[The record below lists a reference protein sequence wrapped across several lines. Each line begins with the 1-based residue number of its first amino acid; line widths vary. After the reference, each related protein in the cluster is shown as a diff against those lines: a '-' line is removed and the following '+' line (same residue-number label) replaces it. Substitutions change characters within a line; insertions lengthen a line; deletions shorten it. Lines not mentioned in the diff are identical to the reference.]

1 MKELD
6 RSEARKGSSIGTE
19 LRTELTDVE
28 PDPSI
33 SMRSWGGEVKGEDRW
48 RIELP
53 TTKPGAPSP
62 YDQFDMLE
70 KSRPTLHGL
79 HHLHRASRRVFSCF
93 RHSSINLTVPY
104 SEPNTPPKGGPLIA
118 LRPSVSGANGLTF
131 MNEAI
136 DFHHLI
142 NDDDTDSEEPTSP
155 VMNCMGQV
163 KPKKTLKHCRMAQTP
178 KDRDK
183 NEIFRRAKSLSL
195 DSGSIVAK
203 FNSCKWKQLLRSSSS
218 SISQSGHPLCDGGID
233 LGRFRS
239 ESRTSEPLNHSAEKR
254 PDKTC
259 LLMRQNSCRTIPTN
273 CHESGNTLK
282 LLQEQLDAG
291 NSGNVVRGG
300 GFQGTIG
307 ECEPVFR
314 KLPSLKT
321 ARIKPPKYCA
331 DEARFNRRHGVLCP
345 GLEIGSLA
353 DQEYFLYSIE
363 PHLIRPHEVPNELFV
378 AVKIPMCSHCK
389 ISRNAHT
396 IAKHHARGKYE

>member
-136 DFHHLI
+136 DFHHHI

-163 KPKKTLKHCRMAQTP
+163 KPKKDPITLQ
-178 KDRDK
+178 
-183 NEIFRRAKSLSL
+183 N
-195 DSGSIVAK
+195 GSDTE
-203 FNSCKWKQLLRSSSS
+203 
-218 SISQSGHPLCDGGID
+218 G
-233 LGRFRS
+233 
-239 ESRTSEPLNHSAEKR
+239 
-254 PDKTC
+254 
-259 LLMRQNSCRTIPTN
+259 
-273 CHESGNTLK
+273 
-282 LLQEQLDAG
+282 
-291 NSGNVVRGG
+291 
-300 GFQGTIG
+300 
-307 ECEPVFR
+307 
-314 KLPSLKT
+314 
-321 ARIKPPKYCA
+321 
-331 DEARFNRRHGVLCP
+331 
-345 GLEIGSLA
+345 
-353 DQEYFLYSIE
+353 
-363 PHLIRPHEVPNELFV
+363 
-378 AVKIPMCSHCK
+378 
-389 ISRNAHT
+389 
-396 IAKHHARGKYE
+396 

>member
-1 MKELD
+1 MERYHSDFVLCT
-6 RSEARKGSSIGTE
+6 RSYSDIDALG
-19 LRTELTDVE
+19 
-28 PDPSI
+28 
-33 SMRSWGGEVKGEDRW
+33 
-48 RIELP
+48 
-53 TTKPGAPSP
+53 
-62 YDQFDMLE
+62 YLE
-70 KSRPTLHGL
+70 WQ
-79 HHLHRASRRVFSCF
+79 
-93 RHSSINLTVPY
+93 TVPY

-155 VMNCMGQV
+155 VMNCMGQVGSSQNWPYFRVPNTFPCTACSWEWNCRFFAWLDTYLCRDAQV